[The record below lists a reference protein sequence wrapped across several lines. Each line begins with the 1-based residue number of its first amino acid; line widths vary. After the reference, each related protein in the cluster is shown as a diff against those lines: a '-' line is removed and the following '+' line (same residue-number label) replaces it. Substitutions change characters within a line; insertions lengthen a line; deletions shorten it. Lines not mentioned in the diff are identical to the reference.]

1 MDQKTLRLELLKLT
15 YTHGRPAAEAV
26 ERAKELEEFI
36 GVEAATGKKPPL
48 HLRKNK

>member
-26 ERAKELEEFI
+26 ARARELEDFI
-36 GVEAATGKKPPL
+36 GVETVAGKKPPL